1 MPSRPM
7 RARWAEVIVGADV
20 FLGLSAGGV
29 LKKEMVAKMAPSPL
43 IMALANPNP
52 EIGRKTSR
60 RCVTM
65 RSSPPAVRTTRTRS
79 ITCSA
84 FPFIFR
90 GALDVGATT
99 ITEAMK
105 LAAVRAIAELA
116 RVEQSEVAV
125 KAYGEKHANF
135 GPEYL
140 IPNPFDPRLIGKI
153 APAVAEA
160 AMASGSRPGRSR
172 TSKPIGTVLTSSS
185 ITSA

>member
-1 MPSRPM
+1 
-7 RARWAEVIVGADV
+7 
-20 FLGLSAGGV
+20 
-29 LKKEMVAKMAPSPL
+29 
-43 IMALANPNP
+43 MALANPNP
-52 EIGRKTSR
+52 EIRPEDVK
-60 RCVTM
+60 
-65 RSSPPAVRTTRTRS
+65 AVRDDAIIATGRS
-79 ITCSA
+79 DYPNQVNNVLC

-140 IPNPFDPRLIGKI
+140 IPESLRSASDRQDCPGGCRGGHGIRGGD
-153 APAVAEA
+153 A
-160 AMASGSRPGRSR
+160 ADQGYRGLSRQS
-172 TSKPIGTVLTSSS
+172 
-185 ITSA
+185 